1 MLEAKDI
8 MTRDV
13 ITVTEDT
20 PVSEV
25 AKIFFE
31 KRINGVPV
39 VNKEGAVVGVV
50 CNSDLIDQTKRLHI
64 PTVVALSDI
73 VIYLES
79 VKKFKKELEK
89 MAGSTVKDICT
100 RNPVTLTPETSIEDI
115 ATIMA
120 EKRVHTLPVVEGGKL
135 VGIVG
140 KMDIIRTMIP

>member
-1 MLEAKDI
+1 MLKAKDI

-25 AKIFFE
+25 AKIFLE

-39 VNKEGAVVGVV
+39 VDKEGAVVGIA
-50 CNSDLIDQTKRLHI
+50 CNSDLIDQTKKLHI
-64 PTVVALSDI
+64 PTVVALFDI

-79 VKKFKKELEK
+79 VKQFKKDLEK
-89 MAGSTVKDICT
+89 IAGSTVKNICS
-100 RNPVTLTPETSIEDI
+100 RNPITITPETSIEDI

-120 EKRVHTLPVVEGGKL
+120 EKHVHTLPVIEDGKM

-140 KMDIIRTMIP
+140 KMDIIRTMMP

>member
-8 MTRDV
+8 MTSDV
-13 ITVTEDT
+13 ITVTEDA

-25 AKIFFE
+25 AKIFLE

-39 VNKEGAVVGVV
+39 INKEGAVVGVV
-50 CNSDLIDQTKRLHI
+50 CNSDLIDQTKKLHI
-64 PTVVALSDI
+64 PTVVALFDI

-79 VKKFKKELEK
+79 VKQFKKDLEK
-89 MAGSTVKDICT
+89 MASSTVKNICSRDPIT
-100 RNPVTLTPETSIEDI
+100 ITPETSIEDI

-120 EKRVHTLPVVEGGKL
+120 EKHVHTLPVVEGGKL

-140 KMDIIRTMIP
+140 KMDIIRTMMP